1 MGHPQVVLIGR
12 RVRVVLTCAGE
23 FSILSA
29 RSLQS
34 EQYDYFFQPS
44 ELNSHTICN
53 PLIASAFD
61 A

>member
-1 MGHPQVVLIGR
+1 MGR